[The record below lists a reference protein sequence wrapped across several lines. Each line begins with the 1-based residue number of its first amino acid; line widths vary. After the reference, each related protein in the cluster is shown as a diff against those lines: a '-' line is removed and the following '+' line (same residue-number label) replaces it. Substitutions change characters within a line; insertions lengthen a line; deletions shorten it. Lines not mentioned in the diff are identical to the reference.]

1 MNARA
6 ATRDVSIARELAAIL
21 AKAYIFALRLDD
33 FVDLDLRSSTDYS
46 GHSCARDLTRHLDLA
61 HHLAH
66 SLPAD
71 DLAGELLRTI
81 DLARDLSR
89 QVAYEL
95 TREFAHDRNIAHEL
109 ARDIDSIRYLARDYI
124 RRFPADD
131 ARNACAAPAA
141 LRLVAVAGLL
151 LPRSDRPRYVEEYR
165 AELFY
170 LADHG
175 AKRWH
180 QVSYSVRQLL
190 RAPQMRAACRRQLE
204 AP

>member
-1 MNARA
+1 MNAGV
-6 ATRDVSIARELAAIL
+6 ATRDVSIARELTVIL
-21 AKAYIFALRLDD
+21 AKAYLSALRLDD
-33 FVDLDLRSSTDYS
+33 FVDLDVRSSTDYS

-61 HHLAH
+61 HHLAR

-71 DLAGELLRTI
+71 DFTGELLRTI

-95 TREFAHDRNIAHEL
+95 TREFAHDRDIAHEL
-109 ARDIDSIRYLARDYI
+109 ARDIDSIRYLTRDYI
-124 RRFPADD
+124 RQFPADN
-131 ARNACAAPAA
+131 ARNACAASAA
-141 LRLVAVAGLL
+141 LRLVTVAALL
-151 LPRSDRPRYVEEYR
+151 IPSSDRPRFVEEYR

-190 RAPQMRAACRRQLE
+190 RAPQMRAACRRKLE